1 MDTRVRTTRHDDV
14 AVITIDNPP
23 VNALSP
29 GIPEALREH
38 VRNASA
44 DPGVSAI
51 VVMGAGSTFP
61 AGADIRELE
70 DVARG
75 KAAPGGPDIHG
86 LLAEIEACS
95 RPVIMAL
102 HGTAL
107 GGGLELAM
115 AGHYRVA
122 AGDARMGQPEVN
134 LGIIPGAE
142 GSQRLP
148 RLVGVEAALEMCV
161 SGRPISAAD
170 ALAKGLVDRI
180 VDGDLQ
186 QEAIGF
192 AREQV
197 ARGEAH
203 PKTSARLDKLG
214 TPETNAP
221 LYAAARD
228 SAARFWRGMSAP
240 LRAIEAIEAAATL
253 PFEAGCRREREI
265 AAECLASDECHA
277 LIHAFF
283 AEREVRKVPGLSEG
297 VAPREISAA
306 AVIGA
311 GAMGSGIAMALAN
324 SGIPV
329 TLVDVDERRV
339 EDGMQKIRESYER
352 SVDRGKMSPAEMAA
366 RLARIRPRA
375 GYEGLAGVG
384 LVVEAVFEDL
394 ELKKTIF
401 ASLDGSVDEHA
412 LLASNTST
420 LDIDDI
426 AGSTSRPER
435 VVGLHFFNPAHAMRL
450 LEIVRGP
457 RTGDVALATAVHIAR
472 KLRKTGVVVGNCR
485 GFVGNRMML
494 PYMREAQYLLEEG
507 ATPEQVDAA
516 LFGFGMAM
524 GIFAV
529 DDMGG
534 LDLQWKVRQE
544 DMRLGL
550 GPDRPLRVLPK
561 LCEMGR
567 LGQKTRAGWYRYPD
581 GSRTPVSDPE
591 VETLI
596 RSIANEAGIPQ
607 RQISNEEIVTR
618 CIYAMINEGARILDE
633 GHASRASD
641 IDTIYFSG
649 YGFPR
654 WRGGPMWYAD
664 TVGLDRVLDSCE
676 KLQRVHGPAWEPAP
690 LLVRLAARGQGFR
703 DLDLGAGDSL
713 SSHPR

>member
-1 MDTRVRTTRHDDV
+1 MDTRVRASKHDDV

-29 GIPEALREH
+29 GVPEALQNRL
-38 VRNASA
+38 RDAAA
-44 DPGVSAI
+44 DPDVTAI

-75 KAAPGGPDIHG
+75 RVAPGGPDIHG
-86 LLAEIEACS
+86 LLAAIETCS

-122 AGDARMGQPEVN
+122 ASGARMGQPEVN

-161 SGRPISAAD
+161 SGRPITAAD
-170 ALAKGLVDRI
+170 ALSRGLVDRI
-180 VDGDLQ
+180 VTGDLLE
-186 QEAIGF
+186 EAVSF

-197 ARGEAH
+197 ARRGPH
-203 PKTSARLDKLG
+203 PKTSQRLDKLG
-214 TPETNAP
+214 TREANAP
-221 LYAAARD
+221 LYGAARE
-228 SAARFWRGMSAP
+228 SAGRFWRGMTAP
-240 LRAIEAIEAAATL
+240 LRAIEAIEIAATL
-253 PFEAGCRREREI
+253 PFEEGCRREREI
-265 AAECLASDECHA
+265 AAECLASDECRA

-283 AEREVRKVPGLSEG
+283 AERAVRKVPGLSG
-297 VAPREISAA
+297 GITPRDVSAA

-324 SGIPV
+324 SGIAV
-329 TLVDVDERRV
+329 TLVDIDEARVDE
-339 EDGMQKIRESYER
+339 GMQKIRQSYER
-352 SVDRGKMSPAEMAA
+352 ALGRGRMSPTEMEA
-366 RLARIRPRA
+366 RLARIRPEV
-375 GYEGLAGVG
+375 GYEGLSGVD

-394 ELKKTIF
+394 DLKKKIF
-401 ASLDGSVDEHA
+401 ASLDRSVGERA

-420 LDIDDI
+420 LDIDEI
-426 AGSTSRPER
+426 AGATSRPGR
-435 VVGLHFFNPAHAMRL
+435 VLGLHFFNPAHAMRL

-457 RTGDVALATAVHIAR
+457 RTGDLALATAVEVAR

-494 PYMREAQYLLEEG
+494 PYMREAQYLVEEG
-507 ATPEQVDAA
+507 ATPAQVDRA
-516 LFGFGMAM
+516 LFDFGMAM

-544 DMRLGL
+544 DIRLGL
-550 GPDRPLRVLPK
+550 GPDRPLRILPR
-561 LCEMGR
+561 LCAMGR
-567 LGQKTRAGWYRYPD
+567 LGQKTGSGWYGYPA
-581 GSRTPVSDPE
+581 GSLTPVPDPE
-591 VETLI
+591 VETLV
-596 RSIANEAGIPQ
+596 RTIAGEAGIDQ
-607 RQISNEEIVTR
+607 RTISDEEIVTR
-618 CIYAMINEGARILDE
+618 CVYAMVNEGARILEE

-664 TVGLDRVLDSCE
+664 TVGLDRVLAGCE
-676 KLQRVHGPAWEPAP
+676 EFHRVHGRVWEPAP
-690 LLVRLAARGQGFR
+690 LLVRLVAGRQRFQ
-703 DLDLGAGDSL
+703 DLDPDAEDAR
-713 SSHPR
+713 SSQPR